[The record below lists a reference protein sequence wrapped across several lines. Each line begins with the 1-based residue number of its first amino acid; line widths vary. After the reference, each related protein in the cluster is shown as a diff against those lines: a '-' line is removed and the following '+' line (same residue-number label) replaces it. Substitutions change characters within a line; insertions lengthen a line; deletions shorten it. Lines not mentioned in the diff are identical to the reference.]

1 MDCPPQTLMFLAT
14 AFDDCN
20 NHHNFFDTVDR
31 WAEEENIAAL
41 MSVSSKAQKRSSLLF
56 QFLLSPRLL

>member
-14 AFDDCN
+14 PFDDCC

-41 MSVSSKAQKRSSLLF
+41 MSVSSKAQKRSSLLSF
-56 QFLLSPRLL
+56 NFS